1 MLATLPGLIEVTVAF
16 AEAPQKLHVLLS
28 EVWMHIRAENLGFTL
43 ALPRQPKRG
52 QRIQAFALP
61 SGTAFHFETLSL
73 SKCKWSLLTAVCRL
87 ASAPVTSTVSIP
99 VQVHAV
105 PA

>member
-1 MLATLPGLIEVTVAF
+1 MLVRYDTAPVLACDRASLLHASALPGMIEVTVAL

-73 SKCKWSLLTAVCRL
+73 SEC
-87 ASAPVTSTVSIP
+87 PGI
-99 VQVHAV
+99 VHGDGC
-105 PA
+105 